1 MTKKNKMKV
10 EEICQKAQKASYILA
25 SYTAEQKNAMLN
37 AIANAL
43 SVCREKIKA
52 QNEIDIEQ
60 AKIDKDAVFIDRLML
75 TDARIDTMIEGVKQV
90 VSLPDPVGEVVEK
103 WTNAIGLNF
112 TKVRA
117 PLGVVGIIYEA
128 RPNVTID
135 AAALCLKSGNSVV
148 LRGSKGA
155 INSNRALYE
164 VMRDAI
170 KEAGFDSDAVGFI
183 DDTSRESSREL
194 LLQDKF
200 VDVVIPR
207 GGEGLKHFV
216 LDNATMPV
224 IASAGGNCH
233 IYVEKTAD
241 FDMALN
247 IVFNAKTQR
256 PSVCNAAEHLIC
268 DRAIAKEFLPLCF
281 KKLQEK
287 NVEII
292 GDSEAKAILPEIGL
306 MTDEDYATEF
316 FAYKMSFAV
325 VDGVEEAVDMINK
338 YSTKHSEAI
347 VSEDK
352 FSQEYF
358 KKNVDAAC
366 VYVNAS
372 TRFTD
377 GFEFGLGAEMGIST
391 QKLHARGPIAL
402 KELTSVKYTIEGNG
416 QIRK

>member
-1 MTKKNKMKV
+1 MKV
-10 EEICQKAQKASYILA
+10 EEICQKAKIASYNLA
-25 SYTAEQKNAMLN
+25 ACSTADKNAIL
-37 AIANAL
+37 
-43 SVCREKIKA
+43 EKIAAFLSSNRDKIKE
-52 QNEIDIEQ
+52 QNAIDIEA
-60 AKIDKDAVFIDRLML
+60 AKVDKDAVFIDRLTL
-75 TDARIDTMIEGVKQV
+75 TDSRIDTMIEGIKQV
-90 VSLPDPVGEVVEK
+90 IALPDPVGEVVES
-103 WTNAIGLNF
+103 WTNSIGLNF

-117 PLGVVGIIYEA
+117 PLGVIGIIYEA

-135 AAALCLKSGNSVV
+135 AAALCLKSGNSIV

-164 VMRDAI
+164 IMRDAI
-170 KEAGFDSDAVGFI
+170 SAAGFDSNAVGFI
-183 DDTSRESSREL
+183 DDTSRESSKEL
-194 LLQDKF
+194 LQQDKYI
-200 VDVVIPR
+200 DVCIPR
-207 GGEGLKHFV
+207 GSEGLKHFV
-216 LDNATMPV
+216 LENATMPV

-233 IYVEKTAD
+233 VYVEKTAD
-241 FDMALN
+241 LNKALD

-268 DRAIAKEFLPLCF
+268 DKAIADKFLPACF
-281 KKLQEK
+281 KKLSEK
-287 NVEII
+287 DVEII
-292 GDSEAKAILPEIGL
+292 GDKDAKKILPQIKL
-306 MTDEDYATEF
+306 MSDEDYATEF
-316 FAYKMSFAV
+316 LSYKMSFAV
-325 VDGVEEAVDMINK
+325 VNDVKEAVDMINK

>member
-1 MTKKNKMKV
+1 MKV
-10 EEICQKAQKASYILA
+10 EEICQKAKAASYKLA
-25 SYTAEQKNAMLN
+25 AYSTEDRN
-37 AIANAL
+37 AIL
-43 SVCREKIKA
+43 EKIADFLSSNRDKIKK
-52 QNEIDIEQ
+52 QNEIDIEL
-60 AKIDKDAVFIDRLML
+60 AKADKDEVFIDRLTL
-75 TDARIDTMIEGVKQV
+75 TDARIDTMIEGIRQV
-90 VSLPDPVGEVVEK
+90 IALPDPVGEIVESR
-103 WTNAIGLNF
+103 TNAIGLKI

-117 PLGVVGIIYEA
+117 PLGVIAIIYEA

-135 AAALCLKSGNSVV
+135 AAALCIKSGNSIV

-164 VMRDAI
+164 IMRDAI
-170 KEAGFDSDAVGFI
+170 SAAGFDSDAVEFI
-183 DDTSRESSREL
+183 DDTERESSKEL
-194 LLQDKF
+194 LQQDKF
-200 VDVVIPR
+200 IDVVIPR

-216 LDNATMPV
+216 LENAKMPV

-233 IYVEKTAD
+233 VYVEKTAD
-241 FDMALN
+241 LNKALD

-268 DRAIAKEFLPLCF
+268 DKEIADKFLPECLA
-281 KKLQEK
+281 KLSEK
-287 NVEII
+287 NVQII
-292 GDSEAKAILPEIGL
+292 GDEYAKRILPQIGL
-306 MTDEDYATEF
+306 MTEEDYATEF
-316 FAYKMSFAV
+316 LTYKMSFAV
-325 VDGVEEAVDMINK
+325 VNGVEEAVDMINK
-338 YSTKHSEAI
+338 YGTKHSEAI
-347 VSEDK
+347 ISEDE

-377 GFEFGLGAEMGIST
+377 GFEFGLGAEMAIST